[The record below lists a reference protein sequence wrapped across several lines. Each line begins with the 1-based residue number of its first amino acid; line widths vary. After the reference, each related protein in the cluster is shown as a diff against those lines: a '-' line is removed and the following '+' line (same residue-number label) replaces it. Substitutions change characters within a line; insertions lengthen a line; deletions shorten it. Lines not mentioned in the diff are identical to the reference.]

1 MIKEYQYSA
10 FGEAKY
16 PYVTQKDTEFNQEGV
31 YHTKL
36 VVDLEKARGD
46 IKKIDDVIA
55 QEVKKQHDLDPNKK
69 IVKANK
75 PYKTID
81 DDLNIPE
88 GKVEFHFK
96 SKFKPKLKDK
106 KAEPLGDDVQVWGG
120 SILSVSYEPV
130 GYNVAGTGIGCTLRM
145 AGCQISK
152 LEEGTSATSG
162 FKPVNEDGSLI
173 V

>member
-162 FKPVNEDGSLI
+162 FKPVNEDGSAI

>member
-1 MIKEYQYSA
+1 MSKQYEYSA

-16 PYVTQKDTEFNQEGV
+16 PYLSTADTEFNQDGI

-36 VVDLEKARGD
+36 LVDLEKAQVD

-69 IVKANK
+69 INKAPK
-75 PYKTID
+75 PYKTNEE
-81 DDLNIPE
+81 DLNIPE

-96 SKFKPKLKDK
+96 SKFKPKILNKN
-106 KAEPLGDDVQVWGG
+106 AETLGDDVQVWGG

-145 AGCQISK
+145 AGCQVSK
-152 LEEGTSATSG
+152 LEEGTSSTSG
-162 FKPVNEDGSLI
+162 FKPVNEDGSAI

>member
-1 MIKEYQYSA
+1 MTKAYIYSA

-16 PYVTQKDTEFNQEGV
+16 PYLSTADTEFNQDGI

-36 VVDLEKARGD
+36 LVDLEKAQVD

-55 QEVKKQHDLDPNKK
+55 QEIKKQHDLDPSKK

-75 PYKTID
+75 PYKTNEE
-81 DDLNIPE
+81 DLNIPE

-106 KAEPLGDDVQVWGG
+106 KAETLGDDVQVWGG

-145 AGCQISK
+145 AGCQVSK

-162 FKPVNEDGSLI
+162 FKPVNEDGSAI

>member
-1 MIKEYQYSA
+1 MNKEYQYSA
-10 FGEAKY
+10 FGEAKF
-16 PYVTQKDTEFNQEGV
+16 PYVTIADTGFNQDGV

-36 VVDLEKARGD
+36 LVDLEKARSD

>member
-1 MIKEYQYSA
+1 M
-10 FGEAKY
+10 
-16 PYVTQKDTEFNQEGV
+16 
-31 YHTKL
+31 
-36 VVDLEKARGD
+36 VDLEKARSD

-55 QEVKKQHDLDPNKK
+55 QEIKKQHDLDPNKK

-96 SKFKPKLKDK
+96 SKFKPKLKDR
-106 KAEPLGDDVQVWGG
+106 KAEPLGDDIQVWGG

>member
-1 MIKEYQYSA
+1 MNKEYQYSA

-16 PYVTQKDTEFNQEGV
+16 PYVNQPDTEFNQDGV

-36 VVDLEKARGD
+36 LVDLEKARSD

-96 SKFKPKLKDK
+96 SKFKPKLKDR
-106 KAEPLGDDVQVWGG
+106 KAEPLGDDIQVWGG